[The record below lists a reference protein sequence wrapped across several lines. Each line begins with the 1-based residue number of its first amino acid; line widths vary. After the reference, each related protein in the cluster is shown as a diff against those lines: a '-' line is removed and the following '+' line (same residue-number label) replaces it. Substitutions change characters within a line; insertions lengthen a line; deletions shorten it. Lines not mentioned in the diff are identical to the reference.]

1 MGKYKVIQVGCGKMS
16 TYTMKYALDKGYE
29 IVGALDISSELI
41 GKDIGNVLGNGDTG
55 VIIEDIANLNDLILR
70 VKPDIAIVTTT
81 SLIGELDEILTTL
94 ASNGVNAITTCEEA
108 FYPSV
113 SNPVLTEKLD
123 KLAKDNNCTITGT
136 GYQDVFWGNLIYTL
150 GGATHTITKIKGSS
164 SYNVEDYEIAL
175 AKAHGAGLSKEEF
188 DKTIAAADNISDNE
202 RQELIN
208 NGTYTPSYMWN
219 VVPWLADRF
228 GLSLIRMTQK
238 CVPIIAEEDI
248 DSSTLGTTIKKGF
261 ATGMSAIVC
270 GETKEG
276 IVIEAECIGKV
287 YGKNDVDTNAWT
299 IEGEPSTSVVITK
312 PDTVRL
318 TCASVVN
325 RIEDVILSNPGY
337 VPTSQMG
344 EIEYI
349 NR

>member
-16 TYTMKYALDKGYE
+16 AYTMKYALDKGYE

-41 GKDIGNVLGNGDTG
+41 GKDIGNVLGSEDTG
-55 VIIEDIANLNDLILR
+55 VVIEDIANLNDLISR

-94 ASNGVNAITTCEEA
+94 ASKGVNAITTCEEA

-113 SNPVLTEKLD
+113 SNPILTEKLD

-164 SYNVEDYEIAL
+164 SYNVEDYGIAL

-228 GLSLIRMTQK
+228 GLSLIRMSQK

-287 YGKNDVDTNAWT
+287 YGENDVDTNAWT

>member
-55 VIIEDIANLNDLILR
+55 VVIEDIANLNDLISR

-113 SNPVLTEKLD
+113 SNPILTEKLD

-164 SYNVEDYEIAL
+164 SYNVEDYGIAL

-228 GLSLIRMTQK
+228 GLSLIRMSQK

-287 YGKNDVDTNAWT
+287 YGENDVDTNAWT

-325 RIEDVILSNPGY
+325 RIEDVILSNSGY

>member
-41 GKDIGNVLGNGDTG
+41 GQDIGNVLGSEDTG
-55 VIIEDIANLNDLILR
+55 VVIEDIANLNDLISR

-113 SNPVLTEKLD
+113 SNPILTEKLD

-164 SYNVEDYEIAL
+164 SYNVEDYGIAL

-228 GLSLIRMTQK
+228 GLSLIRMSQK

-287 YGKNDVDTNAWT
+287 YGENDVDTNAWT

-325 RIEDVILSNPGY
+325 RIEDVILSNSGY